1 MMVRDIFINLN
12 NFFLSV
18 SDAID
23 LSNPAISSHQLR
35 TTYIAWQL
43 AKEALLPLETKK
55 KIYVASLFHDIGA
68 LDPREKRRLHSFDE
82 EDLTLHCLKGEKLFE
97 SIWLLKP
104 AAKIIRYHHRPWRT
118 WKKEGKTLNDE
129 EVLESQILCLADYVE
144 RLLRRDVYI
153 LHQVDGVVERIKDL
167 SGEEIHPE
175 VVDLFMTLAPRESF
189 WLDID
194 NPRIYSILLHY
205 GPLEKVNVDL
215 DSVARLATFF
225 SKIIDFRSRFTA
237 THSTGVSSAAIMIAR
252 YFGLTEREIT
262 LMHIAGSLHD
272 LGKLAIPNYIL
283 EKPGPLNR
291 EEFNFLKQHVYH
303 TYMILNSIDGFE
315 QIAEWAAFHHER
327 LDGSGYPFGLGAG
340 DLSVGARIMAVADVF
355 TALTEDRPYRQALPI
370 EEVRSIMERLAR
382 NGAIDGTFV
391 ELLFDHY
398 QEISAYIEERKA
410 RSLQN
415 FEEYQ
420 ELSSS

>member
-1 MMVRDIFINLN
+1 MVRDIFINLN

-23 LSNPAISSHQLR
+23 LSNPALFSHQLR

-43 AKEALLPLETKK
+43 AKELLLPLETMKR
-55 KIYVASLFHDIGA
+55 IYVAALFHDIGA
-68 LDPREKRRLHSFDE
+68 LDPREKRRLHSFE
-82 EDLTLHCLKGEKLFE
+82 EENLAAHCLKGEKLFE

-104 AAKIIRYHHRPWRT
+104 AARIVRYHHHPW
-118 WKKEGKTLNDE
+118 KEWQKQGRNLNDE
-129 EVLESQILCLADYVE
+129 DVLESQILYLADYVE
-144 RLLRRDVYI
+144 RLLRRDVYV
-153 LHQVDGVVERIKDL
+153 LHQSEGIIAQIKSLCGDRF
-167 SGEEIHPE
+167 HPE
-175 VVDLFMTLAPRESF
+175 LVDCFLTLAARESF
-189 WLDID
+189 WLDMD

-215 DSVARLATFF
+215 ESVARLATFF

-252 YFGLTEREIT
+252 YFGLTEREVT

-291 EEFNFLKQHVYH
+291 EEFRFLKQHVYH

-327 LDGSGYPFGLGAG
+327 LDGSGYPFRLSAG

-355 TALTEDRPYRQALPI
+355 TALTEDRPYRQALPVA
-370 EEVRSIMERLAR
+370 EVRSIMERMAD
-382 NGAIDGTFV
+382 NGAIDRVFV

-398 QEISAYIEERKA
+398 QDISAYIEDRRA

-420 ELSSS
+420 GLSV